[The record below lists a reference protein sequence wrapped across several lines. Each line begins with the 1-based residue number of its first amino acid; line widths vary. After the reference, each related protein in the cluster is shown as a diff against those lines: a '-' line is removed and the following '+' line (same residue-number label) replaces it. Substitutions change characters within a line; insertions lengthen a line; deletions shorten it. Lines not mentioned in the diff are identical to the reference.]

1 MQRAAAM
8 LSTLPPIEEDDGVW
22 YVSGPWMDRLV
33 STVNFTDYESRM
45 YFDKSLRDA
54 GIYERMEALGIRDGD
69 TISICGMT
77 FEYKS

>member
-1 MQRAAAM
+1 MTA
-8 LSTLPPIEEDDGVW
+8 
-22 YVSGPWMDRLV
+22 SGMSPAPGW
-33 STVNFTDYESRM
+33 TDYESRM

>member
-1 MQRAAAM
+1 
-8 LSTLPPIEEDDGVW
+8 
-22 YVSGPWMDRLV
+22 MDRLV